1 MLEPD
6 PINLSAT
13 SFWAQPMPAREAAF
27 AELRRE
33 RPISWHDAPE
43 AVLIDPEESTGGYW
57 AVVGHDDVRTVS
69 RDPETFCSG
78 LGVLFEDSPPEM
90 LEASMSFIAM
100 DAPRHTKLRQ
110 LVSSAFTPR
119 QVRKISDQIT
129 SDARRIVDDVAGRGA
144 CDFVEDIAKRL
155 PMMTIWRMMGASPAD
170 FDRLTAT
177 ADVLVGWNDPEV
189 MGGRE
194 PIEALFEAVLAL
206 TADALELAE
215 SRMSHGADDLMTALV
230 CAEVDGDRLTEAEIS
245 AFFVLL
251 AVAGNDTTRHTT
263 SHAMKALCDFPEQ
276 RKVLCEDLGGR
287 IETAVEE
294 FVRWATPVMVFRRT
308 ATRDTEIRGVPIA
321 AGDKVVLFYTSANR
335 DEQAFADPGRFDVLR
350 SPNHHVGF
358 GGGGPHYC
366 MGAALAR
373 LQLKALFTELL
384 TLLPNLRVGGPEPLI
399 GNFINGIKRMPC
411 EFTPREA
418 LVQEIGTTSAPSNA
432 Q

>member
-1 MLEPD
+1 MHAPD
-6 PINLSAT
+6 PIDLSAT

-33 RPISWHDAPE
+33 RPISWHGPPE

-57 AVVGHDDVRTVS
+57 AVVRHDDVRTVS
-69 RDPETFCSG
+69 RDSETFCSG

-119 QVRKISDQIT
+119 QVRSISEQIAA
-129 SDARRIVDDVAGRGA
+129 DARGIVNDVADRGE

-155 PMMTIWRMMGASPAD
+155 PMMTIWRMMGAPPAD

-206 TADALELAE
+206 TADALALAE
-215 SRMSHGADDLMTALV
+215 SRASDGTDDLMTPLV
-230 CAEVDGDRLTEAEIS
+230 RAEVDGERLTEAEIS

-263 SHAMKALCDFPEQ
+263 SHAMKALCDFPDQ
-276 RKVLCEDLGGR
+276 RDVLAGGLGGR
-287 IETAVEE
+287 SETAGGGVGSLAAAA
-294 FVRWATPVMVFRRT
+294 VGFRRQ
-308 ATRDTEIRGVPIA
+308 A
-321 AGDKVVLFYTSANR
+321 APVTQPA
-335 DEQAFADPGRFDVLR
+335 
-350 SPNHHVGF
+350 
-358 GGGGPHYC
+358 
-366 MGAALAR
+366 
-373 LQLKALFTELL
+373 
-384 TLLPNLRVGGPEPLI
+384 
-399 GNFINGIKRMPC
+399 
-411 EFTPREA
+411 
-418 LVQEIGTTSAPSNA
+418 
-432 Q
+432 